1 MTISVGTRLL
11 CEKHKIDWLI
21 CCVNGDM
28 SLCAYYDLNQRA
40 IEESLNKNYRK
51 PVVIA
56 VSRLAEEI
64 QRKRIKSEIFN
75 YPTIISQSDNWI
87 EFELKRS
94 TWLKKRD
101 YIFSQIEPLTSK
113 FMIEKYLF
121 GEGISYE
128 INELINNSEFSYRDQ
143 FYRYLN
149 RFIFFSCVRNGL
161 LPFRLAN
168 CGSNFRLGEDENN
181 NITKRGPK
189 SSVDRKIRSKT
200 RAVTQK
206 DKDLIKKTAAYIKKH
221 HPNFKYTFAYNV
233 FIYNYLSY
241 EVHRGGGDLKQ
252 AIRIPFEEHRRISYD
267 QFRYHFKRIIG
278 HEGLLKMKVG
288 DLSFKKDYEDKQGK
302 SFDGVICANQRFE
315 VDATVLDIY
324 VRYPFDNSGR
334 FSMGRPVLY
343 LVIDVYSTMIV
354 GMYIGF
360 DGPNWQGASMAL
372 ANACL
377 NKKDFA
383 EKYGLRIS
391 EKDWPANYVPREITI
406 DNGNEYPNSL
416 IRSVLK
422 AEIGVEIFNL
432 TAVFRGDAKG
442 VVERKFGV
450 LNEKIHFCPG
460 AMPEAPRR
468 DEQHPSN
475 KAEFDYDDLMQTVI
489 TEIIHHNQ
497 SADRAKRRNFFAIAN
512 NTGITPQDIYESSIL
527 EFPERMRKLS
537 QDDEAKVRW
546 AFMPEER
553 ASVRKDCVYF
563 QGVEYHHPYFKQA
576 GFYAKARHQGAFKII
591 VKSVRDWVNYI
602 WHKND
607 TGDYIRLDAKN
618 INNANPL
625 LCQHWEPVLHVLKQ
639 EAELQHKNKCNA
651 LISRIY
657 WDSVNETARTEKRKQ
672 SGFIKPN
679 RNKAIQTG
687 IKERKEIQKKIQTVE
702 NVIGFSKML
711 SKPEIENTSLEHLD
725 ENDDELYGD

>member
-121 GEGISYE
+121 GEGVSYE

-189 SSVDRKIRSKT
+189 SSVDRTIRSKT

-206 DKDLIKKTAAYIKKH
+206 DKALIKKTAAYIKKH

-391 EKDWPANYVPREITI
+391 EKD
-406 DNGNEYPNSL
+406 
-416 IRSVLK
+416 
-422 AEIGVEIFNL
+422 
-432 TAVFRGDAKG
+432 
-442 VVERKFGV
+442 
-450 LNEKIHFCPG
+450 
-460 AMPEAPRR
+460 
-468 DEQHPSN
+468 
-475 KAEFDYDDLMQTVI
+475 
-489 TEIIHHNQ
+489 
-497 SADRAKRRNFFAIAN
+497 
-512 NTGITPQDIYESSIL
+512 
-527 EFPERMRKLS
+527 
-537 QDDEAKVRW
+537 
-546 AFMPEER
+546 
-553 ASVRKDCVYF
+553 
-563 QGVEYHHPYFKQA
+563 
-576 GFYAKARHQGAFKII
+576 
-591 VKSVRDWVNYI
+591 
-602 WHKND
+602 
-607 TGDYIRLDAKN
+607 
-618 INNANPL
+618 
-625 LCQHWEPVLHVLKQ
+625 
-639 EAELQHKNKCNA
+639 
-651 LISRIY
+651 
-657 WDSVNETARTEKRKQ
+657 
-672 SGFIKPN
+672 
-679 RNKAIQTG
+679 
-687 IKERKEIQKKIQTVE
+687 
-702 NVIGFSKML
+702 
-711 SKPEIENTSLEHLD
+711 
-725 ENDDELYGD
+725 